1 MHSTMNPEQSI
12 KKGTIQAIF
21 FVATPQTVIKL
32 TPRETLIVST
42 RDILVSASRRPDESS
57 LVSIWII
64 IIISVVKNRIR
75 VFLLLEYLN
84 FYICICIQAR
94 SLLRG
99 RKTSNSV
106 TTARWDSN
114 KTTLIIFVLF
124 TKQLQYQR
132 MQLIKMKIW

>member
-75 VFLLLEYLN
+75 VFSLLEYLN

-94 SLLRG
+94 SLLQG

>member
-32 TPRETLIVST
+32 TPRETLIVSK
-42 RDILVSASRRPDESS
+42 RDILVSASRRPVESS

-84 FYICICIQAR
+84 FCICICIQAR
-94 SLLRG
+94 SLLQG
-99 RKTSNSV
+99 RKTSYSV